1 MAGFYGGAAQ
11 GAIAAAA
18 GKIASAFGYTTEYI
32 LAHTPQWLEWA
43 LEQAAA
49 REEQRA
55 RLLCAALGAPP
66 PQFGARSAENPAEL
80 AAMGLGPAAKE
91 RQ

>member
-49 REEQRA
+49 REERTA
-55 RLLCAALGAPP
+55 RLLCAALGTPP
-66 PQFGARSAENPAEL
+66 PQFGAGTDENPAAL
-80 AAMGLGPAAKE
+80 AAMGLGPGRE